1 MHCTAFY
8 IIYISLVVSTAL
20 SYGQTQA
27 ATQRLFE
34 IAAKE
39 EAIYKKIA
47 EDPDFYSDAD
57 IERRVIELIE
67 AYENYLENTSDDLEA
82 LILYGK
88 LLRRAGDPET
98 AFQVFLRADQ
108 LDPKL
113 AVVKQ
118 QIGTYLAEKGKGKAA
133 LLYYQQ
139 AVEYEPESAVYN
151 FSLGQL
157 LYQFCDEFV
166 NAEIYTRDA
175 IDREMIKAFS
185 KAVLLRPDNYDYYI
199 RLGAAYYDQ
208 ASPDWQTALR
218 HWQKPNQTFKESY
231 QIEIIHLHTARV
243 LGKLGRHEE
252 ARKLAESVNHTALQK
267 SKQEVLDELVQF

>member
-1 MHCTAFY
+1 MHCNTLH
-8 IIYISLVVSTAL
+8 ILYISLIL
-20 SYGQTQA
+20 SSVTSFGQNQA
-27 ATQRLFE
+27 ATQRLFD

-39 EAIYKKIA
+39 EAIYKQIA
-47 EDPDFYSDAD
+47 ADPNFYSDAD

-88 LLRRAGDPET
+88 LLRRAGDSET

-151 FSLGQL
+151 FGLGQL

-185 KAVLLRPDNYDYYI
+185 KAVVLRPNSFDYYI
-199 RLGAAYYDQ
+199 RLGAAYNDQ
-208 ASPDWQTALR
+208 ASPDWKAALS
-218 HWQKPNQTFKESY
+218 HWQKPNQSFKESY
-231 QIEIIHLHTARV
+231 QIEIIQLHTARV

-252 ARKLAESVNHTALQK
+252 ARKLAESVKHTALQK

>member
-1 MHCTAFY
+1 MHCNTLH
-8 IIYISLVVSTAL
+8 ILYISLIL
-20 SYGQTQA
+20 SSVTSFGQNQA
-27 ATQRLFE
+27 ATQRLFD

-39 EAIYKKIA
+39 EAIYKRIA
-47 EDPDFYSDAD
+47 ADPNFYSDAD

-88 LLRRAGDPET
+88 LLRRAGDSET

-108 LDPKL
+108 LNPKL

-118 QIGTYLAEKGKGKAA
+118 QIGTYLAEKGKSKAA

-139 AVEYEPESAVYN
+139 AVEYEPDSAVYN

-157 LYQFCDEFV
+157 LYRFCDEFD

-175 IDREMIKAFS
+175 IDRAMIKAFS
-185 KAVLLRPDNYDYYI
+185 NAVLLHPESFDYYI
-199 RLGAAYYDQ
+199 RLGAAYNDQ
-208 ASPDWQTALR
+208 ASPDWEAALR

-231 QIEIIHLHTARV
+231 QIEIIHLHAARV

-252 ARKLAESVNHTALQK
+252 ARKLAESVNHSALQK
-267 SKQEVLDELVQF
+267 SKQEVLEEQMQF

>member
-1 MHCTAFY
+1 MGCVTLY
-8 IIYISLVVSTAL
+8 ILYFSFILSTAL
-20 SYGQTQA
+20 SFGQSEA
-27 ATQRLFE
+27 NTQRLFE

-39 EAIYKKIA
+39 EAIYKQIA

-57 IERRVIELIE
+57 IERRIFELIE
-67 AYENYLENTSDDLEA
+67 AYQNYLENTSDDVEA

-88 LLRRAGDPET
+88 LLRRAGEVEA

-108 LDPKL
+108 LDPQI

-118 QIGTYLAEKGKGKAA
+118 QIGTYLAEKGKSKAA

-139 AVEYEPESAVYN
+139 AVEYEPDSAVYN

-157 LYQFCDEFV
+157 LYRFCDEFV

-175 IDREMIKAFS
+175 IDRAMIKAFS
-185 KAVLLRPDNYDYYI
+185 NAVLLHPESFDYYI
-199 RLGAAYYDQ
+199 RLGAAYNDQ
-208 ASPDWQTALR
+208 ASPDWEAALR

-231 QIEIIHLHTARV
+231 QIEIIHLHAARV

-252 ARKLAESVNHTALQK
+252 ARKLAESVNHSALQK
-267 SKQEVLDELVQF
+267 SKQEVLDEQMQF